1 MSATLYLL
9 RQQPG
14 HISPVLLQAS
24 DVNIDIVFVEQA
36 TSMAASCIESLVVTD
51 KRIDLDSSRRAL
63 TYDDLID
70 KIFTAEHVI
79 VL

>member
-14 HISPVLLQAS
+14 HISPALFQAG

-36 TSMAASCIESLVVTD
+36 TSMAASCVESLVVTD
-51 KRIDLDSSRRAL
+51 KRIDLDSSRQAL
-63 TYDDLID
+63 IYDDLIN
-70 KIFTAEHVI
+70 KIFSAERVI